1 MPVREALRVLES
13 EGLVESIPHRSVLVT
28 DISIEDVRELGMIRR
43 ALEGMATELATARM
57 DTAKVGELQSL
68 LVKMELLGDPPKDET
83 AYLAAHR
90 AFHLGLYEAAGLPR
104 LSKIVTSLWE
114 ASERYRRTC
123 TLLPDRR
130 KEAAQEH
137 RTILEACRMKDGPM
151 ARHLME
157 GHLSRTTEMT
167 IELLS
172 RRT

>member
-1 MPVREALRVLES
+1 
-13 EGLVESIPHRSVLVT
+13 LVT
-28 DISIEDVRELGMIRR
+28 DISIQDVRELGMIRC
-43 ALEGMATELATARM
+43 ALEGLAAELAASRM
-57 DTAKVGELQSL
+57 DVVKAGELQSL
-68 LVKMELLGDPPKDET
+68 LEKMGILGDPPTDES

-104 LSKIVTSLWE
+104 LSRLVTSLWE
-114 ASERYRRTC
+114 ASERYRRAC